1 MRVPLLI
8 VIPAALLVAAI
19 VWWSGTAGM
28 DFLTPPSGEELTAIR
43 QRVEASM
50 PQPDR
55 PRDAI
60 SVPSAPLA
68 SPVPVRRPPQAPA
81 KPVADPADL
90 QSPLVLPAYAD
101 LGPKGAAYLAA
112 VAAALESGGEFQRA
126 LLAWE
131 RVLDTAEATPEELAA
146 AVSATRRLRPGLPP
160 WNDDPEAVIRVV
172 LHAGTASSQAAE
184 LEPAMLEV
192 AQMLAD
198 ASSGIL
204 QLSHKVT
211 AGQRNVGAAAP
222 APVAIRLAGA
232 GDAAPSTEVLSFRVG
247 DPDDLV
253 AQLAGSVFLLVRNYV
268 ERSGKFTTPPPLAAG
283 ESAAE
288 AMEFRISRWVW
299 HDLGH
304 ALNPGAADDD

>member
-1 MRVPLLI
+1 MRVPWFV
-8 VIPAALLVAAI
+8 VIPAALLVVAV
-19 VWWSGTAGM
+19 VWWRGTAGM

-60 SVPSAPLA
+60 SVPGAPLA
-68 SPVPVRRPPQAPA
+68 SPAPVRRPVEAPP
-81 KPVADPADL
+81 KPVIDPADL
-90 QSPLVLPAYAD
+90 ESPLVLPAYAG
-101 LGPKGAAYLAA
+101 LGQKGAAYLAA
-112 VAAALESGGEFQRA
+112 LAAALETAGEFQRA

-131 RVLDTAEATPEELAA
+131 RVLDTTEATPEELAA
-146 AVSATRRLRPGLPP
+146 AASATRRLRPGLPR
-160 WNDDPEAVIRVV
+160 WNDDPEAVIPVV

-192 AQMLAD
+192 ARMLAD

-211 AGQRNVGAAAP
+211 AGQRNAEAAAP

-247 DPDDLV
+247 EPDALV
-253 AQLAGSVFLLVRNYV
+253 EQLAGSVFQLVRNYL

-299 HDLGH
+299 YDLGH
-304 ALNPGAADDD
+304 ALNPGAADED